1 MQIHPMWEAY
11 PELQSELIQTIELI
25 DSRIHLRNK
34 SIEHALVD
42 MMNTG
47 GKLVR
52 PAYTL
57 LFSTFGDD
65 HDPSRARAFAA
76 AIEVLHMA
84 TLIHDD
90 VIDDSPK
97 RRGQQTIQ
105 SKYGKDVAVYA
116 GDYLFTVSFKLIT
129 DYSTSMKQMQINT
142 KGMEKILMGEIDQMH
157 LRYNQK
163 ITIRNYLTQIS
174 GKTAQLFALSCYSG
188 ALESGQTERFA
199 RNCYYIGSHIGMAFQ
214 IKDDILD
221 YTQTP
226 DIFGK
231 PVLEDVKQGIYSA
244 PLIYAMSMCKK
255 NASLK
260 ELLEKKEQLTN
271 EDTQKI
277 QQLVIDSGGLEEAK
291 SLARKYTD
299 KALKRIDQLPDSV
312 EKEMILN
319 LTLSLLERTI

>member
-57 LFSTFGDD
+57 LFSTFGED
-65 HDPSRARAFAA
+65 HDPRRARAFAA

-90 VIDDSPK
+90 VVDDSPK

-105 SKYGKDVAVYA
+105 SKYGKDIAVYA

-129 DYSTSMKQMQINT
+129 DYSNSMKQMQINT

-221 YTQTP
+221 YTQTT
-226 DIFGK
+226 DVFGK

-244 PLIYAMSMCKK
+244 PLIYAMRKQ
-255 NASLK
+255 NATFK
-260 ELLEKKEQLTN
+260 ELLEKKEQLTT
-271 EDTQKI
+271 EETQKI
-277 QQLVIDSGGLEEAK
+277 QQLVLTSGGLDEAK
-291 SLARKYTD
+291 RLAGKYTD
-299 KALKRIDQLPDSV
+299 KALKLIGQLPDSS
-312 EKEMILN
+312 EKEMIRN

>member
-11 PELQSELIQTIELI
+11 PKLQSELIQTIELI

-57 LFSTFGDD
+57 LFSTFGKD
-65 HDPSRARAFAA
+65 HDPNRARAFAA

-105 SKYGKDVAVYA
+105 SKYGKDIAVYA

-129 DYSTSMKQMQINT
+129 DYSNSMKQMQINT

-157 LRYNQK
+157 LRYNQE

-221 YTQTP
+221 YTQTT
-226 DIFGK
+226 DGFGK

-244 PLIYAMSMCKK
+244 PLIYAIRKK
-255 NASLK
+255 NAVFK
-260 ELLEKKEQLTN
+260 ELLEKKDQLTK
-271 EDTQKI
+271 EETQKI
-277 QQLVIDSGGLEEAK
+277 QQLVIDSGGLDEAK
-291 SLARKYTD
+291 RLAEKYTD
-299 KALKRIDQLPDSV
+299 KALKRIDQLPDNS
-312 EKEMILN
+312 EKEMIRN
-319 LTLSLLERTI
+319 LTLSLLDRTI

>member
-57 LFSTFGDD
+57 LFSTFGED
-65 HDPSRARAFAA
+65 HDPNRARAFAA
-76 AIEVLHMA
+76 SIEVLHMA

-90 VIDDSPK
+90 IIDDSPK

-105 SKYGKDVAVYA
+105 SKYGKDIAVYA

-129 DYSTSMKQMQINT
+129 DYSNSMKQMQINT

-221 YTQTP
+221 YTQTT
-226 DIFGK
+226 DVFGK

-244 PLIYAMSMCKK
+244 PLIYALRKQ
-255 NASLK
+255 NASFK

-271 EDTQKI
+271 EETQKI
-277 QQLVIDSGGLEEAK
+277 QKLVINSGGLDEAK
-291 SLARKYTD
+291 RLAGKYTD
-299 KALKRIDQLPDSV
+299 KALKLIGQLPDSS
-312 EKEMILN
+312 EKEIIRN

>member
-1 MQIHPMWEAY
+1 MQIHPMWAAY

-57 LFSTFGDD
+57 LFSTFGED
-65 HDPSRARAFAA
+65 HDPNRARAFAA

-105 SKYGKDVAVYA
+105 SKYGKDIAVYA

-129 DYSTSMKQMQINT
+129 DYSNSMKQMQINT

-221 YTQTP
+221 YSQTT
-226 DIFGK
+226 DVFGK

-244 PLIYAMSMCKK
+244 PLIYAMRKQ
-255 NASLK
+255 NATFK

-271 EDTQKI
+271 EETKKI
-277 QQLVIDSGGLEEAK
+277 QQLVINTGGLDEAK
-291 SLARKYTD
+291 RLAGKYTD
-299 KALKRIDQLPDSV
+299 KALKLIGQLPDSS
-312 EKEMILN
+312 EKEMIRN

>member
-57 LFSTFGDD
+57 LFSTFGED
-65 HDPSRARAFAA
+65 HDPNRARAFAA

-105 SKYGKDVAVYA
+105 SKYGKDIAVYA

-129 DYSTSMKQMQINT
+129 DYSNSMKQMQINT

-157 LRYNQK
+157 LRYNQT

-188 ALESGQTERFA
+188 ALESGQNERFA

-221 YTQTP
+221 YTQTT
-226 DIFGK
+226 DGFGK
-231 PVLEDVKQGIYSA
+231 PVLEDVRQGIYSA
-244 PLIYAMSMCKK
+244 PLIYAMRK
-255 NASLK
+255 NKAAFK
-260 ELLEKKEQLTN
+260 DLLEKKDQLTK
-271 EDTQKI
+271 EETQKI
-277 QQLVIDSGGLEEAK
+277 QQLVIHSGGLDEAK
-291 SLARKYTD
+291 RLAEKYTD
-299 KALKRIDQLPDSV
+299 KALKRIDQLPDSS
-312 EKEMILN
+312 EKEMIRN
-319 LTLSLLERTI
+319 LTLSLLDRTI

>member
-57 LFSTFGDD
+57 LFSTFGED
-65 HDPSRARAFAA
+65 HDPNRARAFAA

-105 SKYGKDVAVYA
+105 SKYGKDIAVYA

-129 DYSTSMKQMQINT
+129 DYSNSMKQMQINT

-157 LRYNQK
+157 LRYNQT

-221 YTQTP
+221 YTQTT
-226 DIFGK
+226 DGFGK
-231 PVLEDVKQGIYSA
+231 PVLEDVRQGIYSA
-244 PLIYAMSMCKK
+244 PLIYAMRK
-255 NASLK
+255 NKADFK
-260 ELLEKKEQLTN
+260 DLLEKKDQLTK
-271 EDTQKI
+271 EETQKI
-277 QQLVIDSGGLEEAK
+277 QQLVIHSGGLDEAK
-291 SLARKYTD
+291 RLAEKYTD
-299 KALKRIDQLPDSV
+299 KALKRIDQLPDSS
-312 EKEMILN
+312 EKEMIRN
-319 LTLSLLERTI
+319 LTLSLLDRTI

>member
-11 PELQSELIQTIELI
+11 PELQSELIKTLELI

-34 SIEHALVD
+34 DIEQALIG
-42 MMNTG
+42 MTNTG

-57 LFSTFGDD
+57 LFSTFGEE

-76 AIEVLHMA
+76 AIEILHMA

-90 VIDDSPK
+90 IIDDSPK
-97 RRGQQTIQ
+97 RRGQKTIQ

-129 DYSTSMKQMQINT
+129 DYSNSMKQMQINT
-142 KGMEKILMGEIDQMH
+142 KGMERILMGEIDQMH

-199 RNCYYIGSHIGMAFQ
+199 RHCYYIGSHIGMAFQ

-221 YTQTP
+221 YSQTAES
-226 DIFGK
+226 FGK
-231 PVLEDVKQGIYSA
+231 PVLEDVKQGVYSS
-244 PLIYAMSMCKK
+244 PLIYAMRKNITAFKDLLDKK
-255 NASLK
+255 D
-260 ELLEKKEQLTN
+260 QMTN
-271 EDTQKI
+271 EDTKKV
-277 QQLVIDSGGLEEAK
+277 QQLVIDLDGLKEAEY
-291 SLARKYTD
+291 LANKYTD
-299 KALKRIDQLPDSV
+299 KALKRINQLPDSS
-312 EKEMILN
+312 EKDIIRKVTM
-319 LTLSLLERTI
+319 SLLERTW

>member
-11 PELQSELIQTIELI
+11 PKLQSELIQTIELI

-34 SIEHALVD
+34 SIEYALVD

-57 LFSTFGDD
+57 LFSTFGED
-65 HDPSRARAFAA
+65 HDPKRARAFAA

-105 SKYGKDVAVYA
+105 SKYGKDIAVYA

-129 DYSTSMKQMQINT
+129 DYSNSMKQMQINT

-221 YTQTP
+221 YTQTT
-226 DIFGK
+226 DGFGK

-244 PLIYAMSMCKK
+244 PLIYAIRKK
-255 NASLK
+255 NAVFK
-260 ELLEKKEQLTN
+260 ELLEKKDQLTK
-271 EDTQKI
+271 EETQKI
-277 QQLVIDSGGLEEAK
+277 QQLVIDSGGLDEAK
-291 SLARKYTD
+291 HLAEKYTD
-299 KALKRIDQLPDSV
+299 KALKRIDQLPDNS
-312 EKEMILN
+312 EKEMIRN
-319 LTLSLLERTI
+319 LTLSLLDRTI

>member
-1 MQIHPMWEAY
+1 MQIHPMWAAY

-57 LFSTFGDD
+57 LFSTFGEDQ
-65 HDPSRARAFAA
+65 DPNRARAFAA

-105 SKYGKDVAVYA
+105 SKYGKDIAVYA

-129 DYSTSMKQMQINT
+129 DYSNSMKQMQINT

-221 YTQTP
+221 YTQTT
-226 DIFGK
+226 DVFGK

-244 PLIYAMSMCKK
+244 PLIYAMRKQ
-255 NASLK
+255 NATFK

-271 EDTQKI
+271 EETQKI
-277 QQLVIDSGGLEEAK
+277 QQLVINTGGLDEAK
-291 SLARKYTD
+291 RLAGKYTD
-299 KALKRIDQLPDSV
+299 KALKLIGQLPDSS
-312 EKEMILN
+312 EKEIIRN

>member
-25 DSRIHLRNK
+25 DSRTHLRNK

-57 LFSTFGDD
+57 LFSTFGED
-65 HDPSRARAFAA
+65 HDPNRARAFAA

-105 SKYGKDVAVYA
+105 SKYGKDIAVYA

-129 DYSTSMKQMQINT
+129 DYSNSMKQMQINT
-142 KGMEKILMGEIDQMH
+142 KGMERILMGEIDQMH
-157 LRYNQK
+157 LRYNKK

-174 GKTAQLFALSCYSG
+174 GKTAQLFALACYSG
-188 ALESGQTERFA
+188 ALESGQDERFA
-199 RNCYYIGSHIGMAFQ
+199 RHCYYIGSHIGMAFQ

-221 YTQTP
+221 YSQTA
-226 DIFGK
+226 DTFGK
-231 PVLEDVKQGIYSA
+231 PVLEDVKQGVYSS
-244 PLIYAMSMCKK
+244 PLIYAMRKNNAAFKDLLNKK
-255 NASLK
+255 D
-260 ELLEKKEQLTN
+260 QMTN
-271 EDTQKI
+271 EDTKKVR
-277 QQLVIDSGGLEEAK
+277 QLVIDLGGLKEAER
-291 SLARKYTD
+291 LAHKYTE
-299 KALKRIDQLPDSV
+299 KALKRIDQLPNTP
-312 EKEMILN
+312 EKEIIRDV
-319 LTLSLLERTI
+319 TESLLNRNI

>member
-34 SIEHALVD
+34 SIEYALVD

-57 LFSTFGDD
+57 LFSTFGED
-65 HDPSRARAFAA
+65 HDPRRARAFAA

-90 VIDDSPK
+90 VVDDSPK

-105 SKYGKDVAVYA
+105 SKYGKDIAVYA

-129 DYSTSMKQMQINT
+129 DYSNSMKQMQINT

-221 YTQTP
+221 YTQTT
-226 DIFGK
+226 DVFGK

-244 PLIYAMSMCKK
+244 PLIYAMRKQ
-255 NASLK
+255 NATFK
-260 ELLEKKEQLTN
+260 ELLEKKEQLTT
-271 EDTQKI
+271 EETQKI
-277 QQLVIDSGGLEEAK
+277 QQLVLTSGGLDEAK
-291 SLARKYTD
+291 RLAGKYTD
-299 KALKRIDQLPDSV
+299 KALKLIGQLPDSS
-312 EKEMILN
+312 EKEMIRN